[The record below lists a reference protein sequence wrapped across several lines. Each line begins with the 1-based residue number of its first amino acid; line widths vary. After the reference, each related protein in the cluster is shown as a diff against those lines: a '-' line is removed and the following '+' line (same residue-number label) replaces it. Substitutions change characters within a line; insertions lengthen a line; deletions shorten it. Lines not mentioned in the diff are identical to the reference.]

1 MAYISNK
8 WKDKKEKS
16 YFIMKK
22 LFCLSLCVI
31 MLELLT
37 SNAFADNVLAMS
49 DEVNSI
55 VLGEPEIVKTFFDE
69 DVKLYRKA
77 LLN

>member
-1 MAYISNK
+1 
-8 WKDKKEKS
+8 
-16 YFIMKK
+16 
-22 LFCLSLCVI
+22 